1 MNDLLSRRSFLATAT
16 MAGALA
22 TGWGG
27 VALADGFP
35 DKDFNWLVPYTPGG
49 MSDNLSRLIGQQITK
64 ATGRQTINDY
74 KPGAGG
80 AIGANAY
87 LSTPSDGYS
96 LLQATNS
103 FFGVIPFVTKL
114 TFDPLK
120 ELTPLVL
127 IGDAPM
133 VMAVN
138 PSVEAKTLPE
148 LIAYAKEN
156 PGKLAYATAGKGT
169 VGHLCGEWLQ
179 RAAGIELLHIP
190 YSGAAPGFQA
200 ALSGEAQIVFGPE
213 AAEYIDAGSLRGLAI
228 IGQERWERLPDLPT
242 VGENGLTGWTP
253 RSWHT
258 VATHAATPENVK
270 DDLAK
275 LLNAALAD
283 PEVAA
288 KIKQFGIIPA
298 IETREQVQQRA
309 IEDNKQ
315 FGRLITEIGLAV
327 N

>member
-1 MNDLLSRRSFLATAT
+1 MNHPFSRRAFLAGSAAVGVWGLTRP
-16 MAGALA
+16 ALA
-22 TGWGG
+22 
-27 VALADGFP
+27 ASFP
-35 DKDFNWLVPYTPGG
+35 EKDFAWLVPYAPGG
-49 MSDNLSRLIGQQITK
+49 MSDNLSRLIGQQITAK
-64 ATGRQTINDY
+64 TGRQVINDY

-87 LSTPSDGYS
+87 LSTPDDGYA

-103 FFGVIPFVTKL
+103 FFGVIPHVTKL
-114 TFDPLK
+114 TFDPLT

-148 LIAYAKEN
+148 LIAYAKAN
-156 PGKLAYATAGKGT
+156 PGALAYATAGKGT

-190 YSGAAPGFQA
+190 YAGAAPGFQA

-213 AAEYIDAGSLRGLAI
+213 AAEYIDAGSLRGIAI
-228 IGQERWERLPDLPT
+228 VGQQRWERLPDLPT
-242 VGENGLTGWTP
+242 VGEVGLTGWTP

-258 VATHAATPENVK
+258 VVTHASTPDETK
-270 DDLAK
+270 QA
-275 LLNAALAD
+275 LNALINEALSAPD
-283 PEVAA
+283 VVT
-288 KIKQFGIIPA
+288 KIKQFGLIPG
-298 IETREQVQQRA
+298 IETIAQVQQRA
-309 IEDNKQ
+309 QDDNTQ
-315 FGRLITEIGLAV
+315 FGKLISEIGLSV
-327 N
+327 K

>member
-1 MNDLLSRRSFLATAT
+1 MNASVSRRGFLAGATAL
-16 MAGALA
+16 GALSA
-22 TGWGG
+22 IHP
-27 VALADGFP
+27 AFAANFP
-35 DKDFNWLVPYTPGG
+35 EKDFNWLVPYAPGG
-49 MSDNLSRLIGQQITK
+49 MSDNLSRLIGQQIT
-64 ATGRQTINDY
+64 ATTGRQVINDY

-87 LSTPSDGYS
+87 LATPKDGYS

-103 FFGVIPFVTKL
+103 FFGVIPHVTKL
-114 TFDPLK
+114 TFDPMA
-120 ELTPLVL
+120 ELTPLAL

-138 PSVEAKTLPE
+138 PSVEAQTLTE
-148 LIAYAKEN
+148 LIAYAKAN

-213 AAEYIDAGSLRGLAI
+213 AAEYVDAGSLRGIAI
-228 IGQERWERLPDLPT
+228 IGQQRWERLPDLPV
-242 VGENGLTGWTP
+242 VGEVGLTGWTP

-258 VATHAATPENVK
+258 VVTHAATPEETKQALN
-270 DDLAK
+270 K
-275 LLNAALAD
+275 LINDALSSPD
-283 PEVAA
+283 VIA
-288 KIKQFGIIPA
+288 KIKLFGLIPS
-298 IETREQVQQRA
+298 IETIEQVQQRA
-309 IEDNKQ
+309 VDDNTQ
-315 FGRLITEIGLAV
+315 FGQLITEIGLAV
-327 N
+327 Q